1 LLFSA
6 SGLEIVALIESKE
19 QTVGAS
25 VAGVGDLGD
34 GLVGDG
40 VSDVCDDVGNGVVG
54 NDLEDVGDGVGDGAE
69 DSVGNSVGAEAGNSI
84 GDSVGDGVGDMGR
97 KVHFAGTSAGH
108 V

>member
-1 LLFSA
+1 MKIIKSNRRVLLFSA

-54 NDLEDVGDGVGDGAE
+54 N
-69 DSVGNSVGAEAGNSI
+69 SVGAEVGNSI
-84 GDSVGDGVGDMGR
+84 GESVGDGVGDMGR